1 VFGIGRYDE
10 TLPTAGITHLIEHL
24 TLSGRPKAS
33 YEFNAEVSGRF
44 TQFVMESADPA
55 DTADFIATVC
65 QGLGTDYGE
74 ALEREKRI
82 LKTEAASRG
91 TAGALGLCL
100 GERYG
105 ATGPGLT
112 GYEEYGLDRLGWAE
126 IEAWRRRWFV
136 AGNAVLWIHGTI
148 PRGLRIDLPPYPAP
162 AMTPLCPV
170 GLTLPGFVVAGRGGI
185 GLSLAGPQSD
195 PAAVTLAILQ
205 ERLTQVLRHERGLS
219 YGVRGT
225 RDRLDRDTS
234 HAWLVADALPEQ
246 TAMVGHSMLA
256 TLEPLAEGGST
267 DEEAGD
273 YLRRLRSAYESP
285 SGPAMVMSRQAQD
298 ILSGRRPRDPAETL
312 LAVSEVDNTA
322 VSGAAGQLLGQMIV
336 ATPQLVPAIQG
347 RMPRLPLWWAATIT
361 GATLRSIDSGSS
373 LTVGDQGV
381 MRTVEAGRH
390 VTVRSGAVA
399 AMLRWNDK
407 KRALIGRDGFTLL
420 LDPAEWPDGDTVVRS
435 IEARIDPRLFVSIDS
450 PGPGRSKPEPPPAPA
465 PPPPQA
471 VPPGKVTA
479 RPSWGSRILFAVNI
493 CVVIVGVLAIAGGDV
508 IGGIAFVLIGGMGLM
523 WQQLAIRRTTRR
535 LGHPG
540 DQG

>member
-1 VFGIGRYDE
+1 
-10 TLPTAGITHLIEHL
+10 
-24 TLSGRPKAS
+24 
-33 YEFNAEVSGRF
+33 
-44 TQFVMESADPA
+44 MESADPA

-256 TLEPLAEGGST
+256 TLESLAEGGST